1 MLVGAAGYPADM
13 ERYLIHMIPLKI
25 SALLTLVSTAAI
37 AAEFVAP
44 NPTQASA
51 EAPNPNS
58 RSAKR
63 RSDIIPPPR
72 ATAKIPKLPPRPP
85 APEGVTD
92 LSFEDFYQMPIGP
105 RGMEFTDQIKALDGK
120 RVRLAGFQVTE
131 MVGVCNSEPDANSP
145 ARKARAM
152 FEASVPG
159 RLMIA
164 PMPDSV
170 NFGHYGLCEDLPPQV
185 AFVTVPELYG
195 QAVPQHF
202 GPLLVTGILDLG
214 NKPEPD
220 GRVSAVRITLD
231 PTPKTSSITPSAQP
245 AAAASRQPNTT
256 AKNTTK

>member
-1 MLVGAAGYPADM
+1 
-13 ERYLIHMIPLKI
+13 MIPLKI
-25 SALLTLVSTAAI
+25 SALLALVSTAAI
-37 AAEFVAP
+37 AAEVPAP
-44 NPTQASA
+44 NPAQPSA

-63 RSDIIPPPR
+63 RSDVIPPQR
-72 ATAKIPKLPPRPP
+72 ATAKLPKLPPRPP

-92 LSFEDFYQMPIGP
+92 LSFEDFFQMPVGP
-105 RGMEFTDQIKALDGK
+105 RGMEFTDKIKALDGK
-120 RVRLAGFQVTE
+120 RVRLAGFQVVE
-131 MVGVCNSEPDANSP
+131 IVGVCNSEVNANSP

-170 NFGHYGLCEDLPPQV
+170 NFGHYGLCEDLPPQI
-185 AFVTVPELYG
+185 AFVTVPEFYG
-195 QAVPQHF
+195 QAVPQHP

-231 PTPKTSSITPSAQP
+231 PTPKTSSTIPSAAP
-245 AAAASRQPNTT
+245 VTASSKSTTTT
-256 AKNTTK
+256 AKNTIK